1 MAYGTIKADTFIYDS
16 SGDQT
21 LSLANL
27 VQSTGATFTGNIVL
41 NAQTDVRFA
50 DADSSNYVGFQ
61 APSSVSSNLL
71 YTLPGAD
78 GNAGEQLTTDG
89 SGTLSWS
96 AAVNVAA
103 ASLTGNTLASGVT
116 ASSLTSVGTLG
127 ATTFNGDVTFTGA
140 SSNGL
145 WDKSANA
152 FVANLTGDVTG
163 DLTGNVTGNCSGT
176 AATVTG
182 ATQSNI
188 TALGT
193 LAGLTSSSHVTLN
206 SASELRL
213 ADSDS
218 SNYLAFK
225 APGTVSSN
233 ITYTYPAADGTSGYV
248 LSTDGSG
255 ALSWVDRSVDLSA
268 NRTFTGTQTFNGASN
283 KLSAVFK
290 NTAEVCVTTSTAA
303 TGTINYDTTNQS
315 VRFSKSNATGN
326 FVLNFRGSSGTTMNN
341 ILPASDM
348 SLTVAFLVQQGGTAY
363 YCTSVEIDGTT
374 SQVTTEWQG
383 GSAPSS
389 GNANSIDVYTFTI
402 IKTASATY
410 TVLAAQTQF
419 A

>member
-61 APSSVSSNLL
+61 APSSVTSNLL

-188 TALGT
+188 TAVGT

-225 APGTVSSN
+225 APGTVTSN

-255 ALSWVDRSVDLSA
+255 ALSWVDRSFSLSTD
-268 NRTFTGTQTFNGASN
+268 RTFTGTQKFDGTTA
-283 KLSAVFK
+283 KLAARFK
-290 NTAEVCVTTSTAA
+290 NTAEVCATTSTAA

-315 VRFSKSNATGN
+315 VRYSKSNATAN
-326 FVLNFRGSSGTTMNN
+326 FVLNFRASSGTSLNT
-341 ILPASDM
+341 ILANDE
-348 SLTVAFLVQQGGTAY
+348 SLTVAFMAQQGGTAY
-363 YCTSVEIDGTT
+363 YCTSVQIDGTT

-402 IKTASATY
+402 IKTASATF

>member
-1 MAYGTIKADTFIYDS
+1 MAYGTIKADTLIYDS

-21 LSLANL
+21 LNLANL

-61 APSSVSSNLL
+61 APSTVSSNLL

-127 ATTFNGDVTFTGA
+127 ATTFDGDVTFTGA

-163 DLTGNVTGNCSGT
+163 DLTGNVTGNCSGS

-188 TALGT
+188 TAVGT

-206 SASELRL
+206 SSSELRL

-225 APGTVSSN
+225 APSTVSSN
-233 ITYTYPAADGTSGYV
+233 VTYTYPAADGSSGYV

-255 ALSWVDRSVDLSA
+255 ALSWVDRSFSLSTD
-268 NRTFTGTQTFNGASN
+268 RTFTGTQKFDGTSA
-283 KLSAVFK
+283 KLAARFK
-290 NTAEVCVTTSTAA
+290 NTAEVCQTTSTAA

-315 VRFSKSNATGN
+315 VRFSKSNATAN
-326 FVLNFRGSSGTTMNN
+326 FVLNFRASSGTTLNT
-341 ILPASDM
+341 ILGTDE
-348 SLTVAFLVQQGGTAY
+348 SLTVAFMAQQGGTAY
-363 YCTSVEIDGTT
+363 YCTSVQIDGTT